1 MFNFKL
7 NEDSFKSIVRLGM
20 NNERISA
27 EDAVLNQM
35 VVTIPNNSVLSGIN
49 AGTIQIVYKDT
60 ENFCIRFKGTCVNGV
75 FRDDGY
81 VGLEIYP
88 SRETK
93 KFWSYIANIAFHI
106 WNGIQYAMMGDTE
119 MEIEVKELR
128 VHA

>member
-1 MFNFKL
+1 MINFKL

-20 NNERISA
+20 NNERIGA
-27 EDAVLNQM
+27 ENAVLNQM
-35 VVTIPNNSVLSGIN
+35 AVTIPNNSVLSGIN

-60 ENFCIRFKGTCVNGV
+60 ENFCIRFKGTCVKGM

-93 KFWSYIANIAFHI
+93 KFWFYIANIAFHI

>member
-35 VVTIPNNSVLSGIN
+35 VVTIANNSVLSNIK
-49 AGTIQIVYKDT
+49 AGAIQIVYKDK
-60 ENFCIRFKGTCVNGV
+60 ENFCVRFKGTSVNGV
-75 FRDDGY
+75 VRDDGY

-88 SRETK
+88 SKESERLW
-93 KFWSYIANIAFHI
+93 FFIANIAFHI

-119 MEIEVKELR
+119 MVIEVKELR

>member
-20 NNERISA
+20 NNERIST

-88 SRETK
+88 SKESERLW
-93 KFWSYIANIAFHI
+93 FFIANIAFHI
-106 WNGIQYAMMGDTE
+106 WNGIQYAMTDDTE
-119 MEIEVKELR
+119 MVIEVKELK

>member
-20 NNERISA
+20 NNERNSA

-93 KFWSYIANIAFHI
+93 KFWFYITNIAFHI

-119 MEIEVKELR
+119 MVMGAKELR